1 MESLRTNNTVAQSSA
16 ASINEPRQ
24 IRRADKLMAL
34 RQRDEPLGQRS
45 IPALAAGPSLLMSAR
60 RGVGASRAAGRR
72 AAPDALVAARAVSVQ
87 PVRAIRAPV
96 TVARR
101 TAPFAVLLVVAMLV
115 KPVRAV
121 CAAVAVARRTAMPA
135 FCRHVSFPFDA
146 YYSIL
151 RISIIRNYGRE

>member
-1 MESLRTNNTVAQSSA
+1 MESLPTNNTVAQSSA

-24 IRRADKLMAL
+24 IRRAAKLMAL

-72 AAPDALVAARAVSVQ
+72 AAPDALVAARAV
-87 PVRAIRAPV
+87 PVNPIRAIRASVP
-96 TVARR
+96 
-101 TAPFAVLLVVAMLV
+101 
-115 KPVRAV
+115 
-121 CAAVAVARRTAMPA
+121 VARRTAMSA